1 MKLTKYQHACLV
13 LEKESSTII
22 IDPGSFSHDFIM
34 PKRVDAII
42 ITHNHPD
49 HFDPQLV
56 RHILDHHSK
65 ATLIAHEEISG
76 QFTDHSVIAPQVGP
90 VYTISAFSL
99 RFFGGQHA
107 QIAETIPVP
116 VNFGVLVDESLYY
129 PGDSFVVPENVS
141 VKALALPVSAP
152 WLKLSEVLA
161 FLSQVKPEIAF
172 PTHDGIL
179 SNDGKAIVDRM
190 VGATATGQNTHYIR
204 LDGSSVVIS

>member
-76 QFTDHSVIAPQVGP
+76 QFTDHSVIAPQVGQ
-90 VYTISAFSL
+90 VYTITAFSL
-99 RFFGGQHA
+99 
-107 QIAETIPVP
+107 
-116 VNFGVLVDESLYY
+116 
-129 PGDSFVVPENVS
+129 
-141 VKALALPVSAP
+141 
-152 WLKLSEVLA
+152 
-161 FLSQVKPEIAF
+161 
-172 PTHDGIL
+172 
-179 SNDGKAIVDRM
+179 
-190 VGATATGQNTHYIR
+190 
-204 LDGSSVVIS
+204 